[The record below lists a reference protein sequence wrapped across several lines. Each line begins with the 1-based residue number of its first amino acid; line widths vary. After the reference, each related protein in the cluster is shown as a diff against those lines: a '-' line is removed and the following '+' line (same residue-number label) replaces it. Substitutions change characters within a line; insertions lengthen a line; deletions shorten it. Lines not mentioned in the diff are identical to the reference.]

1 MTNTPLIRWGMIG
14 CGSVTDSKSAP
25 AYQQVSGFELS
36 GVCSR
41 THNKA
46 LDYAQKRNIPHV
58 FDSPE
63 ALIRSTEIDAVY
75 IATPPDS
82 HHQYALLAAQA
93 GKPCVVEKPM
103 AVTHAQCVQ
112 MQQAFERTKTPLF
125 VAYYRRCLPAFN
137 AIKTWLEQGSI
148 GEVRHV
154 NWMYS
159 RSPTEIDLSGAYNW
173 RTDERI
179 APGGY
184 FDDIAC
190 HGLDLFTY
198 YWGQVSHVSGIS
210 QNQQHLYS
218 AKDAIA
224 ATMLFKSG
232 VTFTGHWNFAASD
245 RTDKVIVT
253 GSKGTLE
260 FGVFDE
266 NPAIITSGGEQT
278 QLSMDKPTPIQG
290 DFVQAVANH
299 LFKGIPH
306 PSQGSSATH
315 TSWIMEQ
322 ILTNT

>member
-1 MTNTPLIRWGMIG
+1 MRWGMIG

-25 AYQQVSGFELS
+25 AYQQTAGFTLH

-41 THNKA
+41 TLKKA
-46 LDYAQKRNIPHV
+46 QEYAEKRHIPVV
-58 FDSPE
+58 FDTPE
-63 ALIRSTEIDAVY
+63 ALIQSKEIDAVY

-82 HHQYALLAAQA
+82 HLHYALLTAQV

-103 AVTHAQCVQ
+103 AVNYQQCVQ
-112 MQQAFERTKTPLF
+112 MEQAFEQTNTPLF
-125 VAYYRRCLPAFN
+125 VAYYRRSLPAFSG
-137 AIKTWLEQGSI
+137 IKTWLEQGVI
-148 GEVRHV
+148 GQVRHV
-154 NWMYS
+154 NWMYA
-159 RSPTEIDLSGAYNW
+159 RAPGEIDLSGAYNW
-173 RTDERI
+173 RTDKNI

-198 YWGQVSHVSGIS
+198 FWGPVSRVSGVS

-224 ATMLFKSG
+224 ATMLFESG
-232 VTFTGHWNFAASD
+232 ITFTGHWNFAASQ
-245 RTDKVIVT
+245 RVDKVIVT

-266 NPAIITSGGEQT
+266 QPATITTDSEQT
-278 QLSMDKPTPIQG
+278 QLSMEKPVPIQG
-290 DFVQAVANH
+290 DFVQGVAEH
-299 LFKGIPH
+299 LFNDIPH
-306 PSQGSSATH
+306 PSQGTSAAH

-322 ILTNT
+322 ILTTA